1 MEQTAGSQGPTGPAT
16 ADKRFYQ
23 RASFWLGPFTWGIG
37 LLVAIALGIG
47 WYILG
52 GFPRDHD
59 KYGEVAVPGQQ
70 VLALD
75 DGDLR
80 LYFENHAT
88 RSGDSTTID
97 DEPPG
102 LDVRVTPAGGGEELE
117 VEDVPSWIFGSTTD
131 DRGHEPWGK
140 VDVPSDADYLVAT
153 TSEGAGLKAK
163 PVAAGGEA
171 ASPEPPTIDDGP
183 AISVGATP
191 WNPLDSRFL
200 GAVLCGVAVMLVMLL
215 FTLPFRLFVR
225 D

>member
-1 MEQTAGSQGPTGPAT
+1 MEQTAGTQEPTGPAT
-16 ADKRFYQ
+16 ADKPFYQ

-37 LLVAIALGIG
+37 LLVAVVLGIG

-75 DGDLR
+75 EGDLR

-88 RSGDSTTID
+88 RSGDTTTID
-97 DEPPG
+97 DQPPG
-102 LDVRVTPAGGGEELE
+102 LDIRVTPAGGGGELA

-140 VDVPSDADYLVAT
+140 VDVPSDGDYLVET
-153 TSEGAGLKAK
+153 TSDGAGGFQAK
-163 PVAAGGEA
+163 RVPVAASA
-171 ASPEPPTIDDGP
+171 AREPSTIDEGA

-200 GAVLCGVAVMLVMLL
+200 GAVLCGVAVMLLVLL
-215 FTLPFRLFVR
+215 FTLPFRFFIR